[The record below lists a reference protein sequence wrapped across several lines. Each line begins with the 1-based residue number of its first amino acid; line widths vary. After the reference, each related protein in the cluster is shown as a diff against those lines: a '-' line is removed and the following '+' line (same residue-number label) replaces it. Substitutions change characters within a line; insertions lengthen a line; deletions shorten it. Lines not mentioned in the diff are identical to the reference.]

1 MTIRRTLGLAAAA
14 LVIGATAAHAQNDVL
29 RIGTEGAYPP
39 WNATDASGD
48 LIGFEIELGLA
59 LCAELERT
67 CEFVA
72 QDWDGM
78 IPALLNGRYDLIMAG
93 MSITE
98 ERQQTITFSNGYAQT
113 PAHFAAHPD
122 SEHADIET
130 IDHAL
135 DALDGAVIG
144 VQVGTIHQN
153 FITDHL
159 PNAELR
165 FYDTQDQLNLD
176 LVAGRID
183 AGLADVTAWIDLNE
197 AEGDEAAVTIGEP
210 MTGVDFEVFGAG
222 VGVGMRHDDTE
233 LHDQVNAA
241 LAALHEN
248 GTLEALAHEWFG
260 FDASLEQPGS

>member
-1 MTIRRTLGLAAAA
+1 MTKKMFGLTA
-14 LVIGATAAHAQNDVL
+14 VILMSTVAYAQAQDDVL

-78 IPALLNGRYDLIMAG
+78 IPALLNGRYDVIMAG

-98 ERQQTITFSNGYAQT
+98 ERQQTITFSNGYATT

-122 SEHADIET
+122 SEHVDIESIEHT
-130 IDHAL
+130 LEAMDS
-135 DALDGAVIG
+135 AVIG

-176 LVAGRID
+176 LMAGRID
-183 AGLADVTAWIDLNE
+183 AGLADITAWMDLNE
-197 AEGDEAAVTIGEP
+197 AEGGDAAATFGQP
-210 MTGVDFEVFGAG
+210 LTGVDFEVFGAG
-222 VGVGMRHDDTE
+222 VGVGMRHEDTE
-233 LHDQVNAA
+233 LHDQVNGA
-241 LAALHEN
+241 LATLHDN
-248 GTLEALAHEWFG
+248 GTLQAIANEWFG
-260 FDASLEQPGS
+260 FDASLAQPDS

>member
-1 MTIRRTLGLAAAA
+1 MNKTLLGIAAAA
-14 LVIGATAAHAQNDVL
+14 LVASASAAHAQDVL

-39 WNATDASGD
+39 WNATDASGA

-59 LCAELERT
+59 LCAEMGRT

-78 IPALLNGRYDLIMAG
+78 IPALLNGRYDMIMAG

-98 ERQQTITFSNGYAQT
+98 ERSETITFSNGYATT

-122 SEHADIET
+122 SPHVDI
-130 IDHAL
+130 DSHDDVMA
-135 DALDGAVIG
+135 ALDGAVIG

-165 FYDTQDQLNLD
+165 FYDSQDQLNLD

-183 AGLADVTAWIDLNE
+183 AGLADITAWLDLNE
-197 AEGDEAAVTIGEP
+197 DEGSEAAVTFGQP

-222 VGVGMRHDDTE
+222 VGVGMRHEDTE
-233 LHDQVNAA
+233 LHDEVNAA
-241 LAALHEN
+241 LAVLHEN
-248 GTLEALAHEWFG
+248 GTMQAIAEEWFG
-260 FDASLEQPGS
+260 FDAALAQPDS